1 MMIATTESLSILI
14 VEDHS
19 ALAQNLAEYF
29 DEELYQLDFASDG
42 LTALHLLATNN
53 YDVIV
58 LDIMLPAVSGFE
70 ICRRIR
76 EDLQSS
82 TPIIMMTAKDQI
94 QDKETAFGVG
104 ADDYLVKPFAL
115 KELELRIH
123 ALARRRSGKL
133 EKKKLRV
140 SKIVY
145 DPRTFSL
152 TVGEQGPLNLSGM
165 SAKIFETILKSY
177 PNHVTYQELQQQV
190 WGEREVDMNTIR
202 TQTYTLRKLLT
213 DIFGMSLIRT
223 IYGVGYQLA
232 TEELDSET
240 VK

>member
-1 MMIATTESLSILI
+1 MIATTESLRVLI

-29 DEELYQLDFASDG
+29 DEEYYQLDFASDG

-76 EDLQSS
+76 EDLESS

-94 QDKETAFGVG
+94 EDKELAFSAG

-123 ALARRRSGKL
+123 ALARRRLGKL

-140 SKIVY
+140 STIVY
-145 DPRTFSL
+145 DPRTFNL
-152 TVGEQGPLNLSGM
+152 TVGEQGSLNLSGIG
-165 SAKIFETILKSY
+165 AKIFETIFRSY

-202 TQTYTLRKLLT
+202 TQTYTLRKLLADT
-213 DIFGMSLIRT
+213 FGVSLIKT
-223 IYGVGYQLA
+223 LYGIGYQL
-232 TEELDSET
+232 TPEELSSEIIN
-240 VK
+240 